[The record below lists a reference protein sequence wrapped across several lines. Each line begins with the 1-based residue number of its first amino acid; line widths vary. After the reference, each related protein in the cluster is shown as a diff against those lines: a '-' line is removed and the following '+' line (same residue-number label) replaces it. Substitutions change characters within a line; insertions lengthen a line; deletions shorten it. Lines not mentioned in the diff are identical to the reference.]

1 MITSRHWK
9 LILML
14 MSLGIFFFVFN
25 LNSILIDGPK
35 NEKKRIDD
43 MIQAKCVCMCV
54 WKPSPWI
61 SWSFNLT
68 NVTLFSVF
76 FLFYFIDGLYGIIV
90 GLKQCI
96 DDDDD
101 DDHDRDQ
108 YDNEQ
113 QLASS
118 IIIVAESTWHQAS
131 KYFYSKSYFSIFRF
145 FFVVHHFV
153 LHQLFHLI
161 FARMNTLPSSMCV

>member
-1 MITSRHWK
+1 
-9 LILML
+9 
-14 MSLGIFFFVFN
+14 MSLCFPF
-25 LNSILIDGPK
+25 
-35 NEKKRIDD
+35 
-43 MIQAKCVCMCV
+43 
-54 WKPSPWI
+54 
-61 SWSFNLT
+61 
-68 NVTLFSVF
+68 F

-113 QLASS
+113 QLATS

-145 FFVVHHFV
+145 FFVVFV
-153 LHQLFHLI
+153 LCNLHIHTHTHTRTRIQLAYFYIVFEKKQLVI
-161 FARMNTLPSSMCV
+161 VLNDEYQ